1 LQQQSAEMDARLVP
15 LRTSIDQLQA
25 KVADLQTRYRPDS
38 FALEDAQHQLAIRQ
52 AELAHMRQD
61 QSSSSIQMTRN
72 PLVTELDSQLA
83 RAEADSR
90 AADAKHTANTAA
102 LSDVTAK
109 LAALSSLEQRLNDLE
124 RARKL
129 LDDQYGAARKL
140 QEDRRI
146 TEQVQAGKVASVRVM
161 QAALPPPLPEPTR
174 RLVALAGF
182 CFAVMA
188 GLLAGML
195 SHAMRRTYLL
205 PEVLGR
211 DLGVAVLVSVPEAP
225 RMAQLQR
232 LA

>member
-1 LQQQSAEMDARLVP
+1 
-15 LRTSIDQLQA
+15 
-25 KVADLQTRYRPDS
+25 
-38 FALEDAQHQLAIRQ
+38 
-52 AELAHMRQD
+52 MRQD
-61 QSSSSIQMTRN
+61 QSPSTMQMTRN
-72 PLVTELDSQLA
+72 PLVTELDSQLV

-90 AADAKHTANTAA
+90 AADAKRLANTAA

-109 LAALSSLEQRLNDLE
+109 LAALGSLEQRLNDLQ

-129 LDDQYGAARKL
+129 LDDQYAATRKL

-174 RLVALAGF
+174 RLVAVAGF
-182 CFAVMA
+182 AFAVMA
-188 GLLAGML
+188 GLLAGVL
-195 SHAMRRTYLL
+195 GHALRRTYLL

-211 DLGVAVLVSVPEAP
+211 DLGVAVLVSVPDAP